1 MLKSYSEL
9 DTMKHKNPFNP
20 PQYDP
25 NRLLNTIIRRFG
37 LRNDS
42 DLARFLEAQ
51 PSHISKLRNHRLRV
65 SPELMIRIHELTG
78 IGIREMRSLMGDN
91 RRYCSLSRR
100 NAYIS
105 GKLGQDHVDDVHLS
119 GSMTGR

>member
-1 MLKSYSEL
+1 
-9 DTMKHKNPFNP
+9 MKHKTPFNP

-51 PSHISKLRNHRLRV
+51 PSHISKLRNRRLRV

-105 GKLGQDHVDDVHLS
+105 GKLGQDQVVDAHLS
-119 GSMTGR
+119 GSMAER